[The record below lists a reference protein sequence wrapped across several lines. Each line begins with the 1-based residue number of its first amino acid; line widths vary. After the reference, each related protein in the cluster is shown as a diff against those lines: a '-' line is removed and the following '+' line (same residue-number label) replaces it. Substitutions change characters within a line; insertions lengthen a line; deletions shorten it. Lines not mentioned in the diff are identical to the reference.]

1 MSLFSKL
8 KTDNLENAEDR
19 VGGGFK
25 VLPTNIYNSK
35 IKLAYAGTSASGAMN
50 ITFICDID
58 GREYKETI
66 YITNKAGENFYKKND
81 KKFPI
86 PGFTLMND
94 ICLLVTGNGLSEQDT
109 AEKVVNVYSTDVK
122 KEVPTK
128 VQVLSDL
135 IDEEISLAI
144 QHIVED
150 KNVKNAS
157 GEYVPSGETREIN
170 AISKALQTSSKK
182 TVIEITSNNDAS
194 FWDKWIEAHKDKVIN
209 KAKGAKTASST
220 AGEEAPTKPTRSL
233 FKK

>member
-50 ITFICDID
+50 ITLICDID
-58 GREYKETI
+58 GQEYKETI

-94 ICLLVTGNGLSEQDT
+94 ICLLTTGKSLSEQDT
-109 AEKVVNVYSTDVK
+109 VEKVVNVYSVDVK

-128 VQVLSDL
+128 VQVLNDL
-135 IDEEISLAI
+135 IDKDISLAI

-150 KNVKNAS
+150 KNVKNAN

-170 AISKALQTSSKK
+170 AISKALQISTRK

-194 FWDKWIEAHKDKVIN
+194 FWDKWVEAHKDKVIN
-209 KAKGAKTASST
+209 KVKGAKTAT
-220 AGEEAPTKPTRSL
+220 EPVEEEVPAKPTKSL

>member
-81 KKFPI
+81 
-86 PGFTLMND
+86 
-94 ICLLVTGNGLSEQDT
+94 
-109 AEKVVNVYSTDVK
+109 Y
-122 KEVPTK
+122 
-128 VQVLSDL
+128 
-135 IDEEISLAI
+135 
-144 QHIVED
+144 
-150 KNVKNAS
+150 
-157 GEYVPSGETREIN
+157 
-170 AISKALQTSSKK
+170 
-182 TVIEITSNNDAS
+182 
-194 FWDKWIEAHKDKVIN
+194 
-209 KAKGAKTASST
+209 
-220 AGEEAPTKPTRSL
+220 
-233 FKK
+233 